1 MGSTFDK
8 ETKPMRGLVRNA
20 TSCSY
25 PSDWPERDGGEG
37 ISGVFE
43 AGVVSEFLL

>member
-1 MGSTFDK
+1 
-8 ETKPMRGLVRNA
+8 MRGSVRNA
-20 TSCSY
+20 ICFSY
-25 PSDWPERDGGEG
+25 PSDWTERDGGEG